1 MAIDLAPSHHSIPAD
16 QRSPTDD
23 YVPDWTERLVTSA
36 ATAAAVVLVAV
47 VAVLMGSV

>member
-1 MAIDLAPSHHSIPAD
+1 MAIDLASSHRNIPAD

-23 YVPDWTERLVTSA
+23 YIPDWTVRIITSA
-36 ATAAAVVLVAV
+36 ATVAAVVLVAV

>member
-1 MAIDLAPSHHSIPAD
+1 MAFDLASSHRTIPAD

-23 YVPDWTERLVTSA
+23 YVPDWGERIITIA
-36 ATAAAVVLVAV
+36 ATALAVVLVAV

>member
-1 MAIDLAPSHHSIPAD
+1 MAIDLASNHRSIPAD

-23 YVPDWTERLVTSA
+23 FVPDWSERIITSV

>member
-1 MAIDLAPSHHSIPAD
+1 MAIDAASGHRTIPAD

-23 YVPDWTERLVTSA
+23 YVPDWTEQIITSV